1 MRKQVVARA
10 TTENVAATISDEKII
25 SISCIH
31 NRSFVQIEA
40 FSKMCEPFECRRAA
54 RKTSLYS
61 KLFYYLARRCVKQ
74 QKLSLQREN
83 VLISAYQSMWKCE
96 SAEKS
101 FVKIAQVLREFSEF
115 LTKPRK
121 CFALSVSLRSS
132 TLPLSVHQKHS
143 TKSSFGDCT
152 S

>member
-1 MRKQVVARA
+1 MLRP
-10 TTENVAATISDEKII
+10 
-25 SISCIH
+25 
-31 NRSFVQIEA
+31 
-40 FSKMCEPFECRRAA
+40 KMSPQRFQTR
-54 RKTSLYS
+54 
-61 KLFYYLARRCVKQ
+61 KLFEFYASTIVRLFRSLF
-74 QKLSLQREN
+74 QKLMSHLSVGEPQGRRVCIQNFSLIIFVIVGNNKSSRCTREN

-132 TLPLSVHQKHS
+132 TLPLSVH
-143 TKSSFGDCT
+143 
-152 S
+152 